1 MDEYYDQEGCLYKF
15 DGDSVLEVNI
25 PFPSIEEMREYGITE
40 IKYMPYGY
48 DPPSL
53 YEGPTKIDEYIIN
66 RLRDYFEKELIG
78 EPKTQRQNYIRC
90 LNSNYPKHRDDITNN
105 ILEWYINVPNAR
117 PQIPIDLIELYIKEQ
132 YPVTYEEISR
142 SVIQIYEVNILD
154 DSTWTIESKYIGG
167 YEYYCFKFKLFYGAK
182 LVASKRRIYFDFGN
196 PHFWYD
202 CLFSYCVLDEYFK
215 NEIPFF
221 SLRSNS
227 YKKNGR

>member
-1 MDEYYDQEGCLYKF
+1 MDEYYEVQGCLYKF
-15 DGDSVLEVNI
+15 DGDSHLEVNI

-40 IKYMPYGY
+40 IKYMPSGY

-66 RLRDYFEKELIG
+66 RLRSYFEKEILG

-90 LNSNYPKHRDDITNN
+90 YGMSSLKHKRDITQFLSWD
-105 ILEWYINVPNAR
+105 ICIPNVR

-132 YPVTYEEISR
+132 YPVSYERIGIH
-142 SVIQIYEVNILD
+142 VFQYQEVNLLD

>member
-1 MDEYYDQEGCLYKF
+1 MDEYYEQQGCLYKF
-15 DGDSVLEVNI
+15 DGDSDLEVNI

-90 LNSNYPKHRDDITNN
+90 FNFSSPKHRDDITNF
-105 ILEWYINVPNAR
+105 LPWYISAPDVR

-142 SVIQIYEVNILD
+142 PVFQYHEVNLLD
-154 DSTWTIESKYIGG
+154 DSTWTIKSKYIGG

-182 LVASKRRIYFDFGN
+182 LVASQRRICFDFGS
-196 PHFWYD
+196 PRIWYD
-202 CLFSYCVLDEYFK
+202 YLLSYCELDEYFK
-215 NEIPFF
+215 NEIHFF
-221 SLRSNS
+221 SLRSNP
-227 YKKNGR
+227 YLKK

>member
-90 LNSNYPKHRDDITNN
+90 DIFSYPMHRDDITNF
-105 ILEWYINVPNAR
+105 LPWYISVPDAR
-117 PQIPIDLIELYIKEQ
+117 PRISTDLIELYIKEQ
-132 YPVTYEEISR
+132 YPVTYEEISIP
-142 SVIQIYEVNILD
+142 VFQYNEVNILD

-196 PHFWYD
+196 PHIWYD

-227 YKKNGR
+227 YKKNER

>member
-1 MDEYYDQEGCLYKF
+1 MDEYYEVQGCLYKF
-15 DGDSVLEVNI
+15 DGDSHLEVNI

-40 IKYMPYGY
+40 IDYMPYGY
-48 DPPSL
+48 DLSSV
-53 YEGPTKIDEYIIN
+53 YQGPTKIDEYIIN
-66 RLRDYFEKELIG
+66 RLRDYFERELIG

-90 LNSNYPKHRDDITNN
+90 FNFSSPKHRDDITNN
-105 ILEWYINVPNAR
+105 ILEWYIDVPNAR

-142 SVIQIYEVNILD
+142 PVFQYHEFNLLD

-221 SLRSNS
+221 SLRSNP
-227 YKKNGR
+227 YLKK

>member
-1 MDEYYDQEGCLYKF
+1 MDEYYEVQGCLYKF
-15 DGDSVLEVNI
+15 DGECDLEVNI

-40 IKYMPYGY
+40 ICYMPYGY

-66 RLRDYFEKELIG
+66 RLRDYFEKEILG

-90 LNSNYPKHRDDITNN
+90 NCMPSLKHKNDITGLLSWD
-105 ILEWYINVPNAR
+105 ICAPNAR

-132 YPVTYEEISR
+132 YPVSYERIGIH
-142 SVIQIYEVNILD
+142 VFQYHEVNLLD

-182 LVASKRRIYFDFGN
+182 LVASKRRIYLGFDVPN
-196 PHFWYD
+196 IWYEI
-202 CLFSYCVLDEYFK
+202 LLSYCELDEYFK

>member
-182 LVASKRRIYFDFGN
+182 LVASKRHIYFDFGN